1 MQFLSV
7 AALAVSAV
15 IAHTTVMD
23 AANPTSS
30 TTNTTTTATTAN
42 STTKKGSDDRKTKSD
57 SDDGIVV
64 KVYVGPSTAAPI
76 PIYSTAA
83 PIITSKPVVTT
94 PCSSPVPTATAAPA
108 IVDPVVTSTPAPY
121 LPLPTAT
128 QTPSPYI
135 TVSPEAIDGVPM
147 GYKDA
152 SSPVA
157 QETLMPILSTGD
169 IVSSSFAA
177 GVCAAV
183 AFLAL

>member
-1 MQFLSV
+1 MHFPSI

-15 IAHTTVMD
+15 LAQSMD
-23 AANPTSS
+23 SANSTSS
-30 TTNTTTTATTAN
+30 TTTTVTTAN
-42 STTKKGSDDRKTKSD
+42 STTKKGYDDKKTKSD
-57 SDDGIVV
+57 SYDGVLI
-64 KVYVGPSTAAPI
+64 KVYLGPSTAAPI
-76 PIYSTAA
+76 PISTAA
-83 PIITSKPVVTT
+83 PSKSVINT
-94 PCSSPVPTATAAPA
+94 PCSSPDPTTTATAAPA
-108 IVDPVVTSTPAPY
+108 IVDSVVTSTQAPY
-121 LPLPTAT
+121 LPLPTTT

-147 GYKDA
+147 GYNDA

-157 QETLMPILSTGD
+157 QETAMPILSTGD